1 MQVLILDG
9 DAVRQAALVQAL
21 RARGLQV
28 LVAESVAM
36 AEAMVRAGLPDLL
49 VMAERVSGKLSHSV
63 ALLAGCGAAP
73 VPAVFISERQGEA
86 AAELFELIPSAVSLA
101 GPGTRPETL
110 ADIAASALG
119 GGPLTE
125 SVLAG
130 GGRVVP
136 VAARSRPDESEV
148 ARAAPVR
155 DVASRAERARALA
168 RLPELRPALTL
179 V

>member
-1 MQVLILDG
+1 MQVLILEG
-9 DAVRQAALVQAL
+9 DAARQAALVQAL

-49 VMAERVSGKLSHSV
+49 LMTERVGGRLSHSV
-63 ALLAGCGAAP
+63 ALLAGCGATP
-73 VPAVFISERQGEA
+73 VPVVFISERQGEG

-101 GPGTRPETL
+101 GPGTRAETL
-110 ADIAASALG
+110 ADLVVSALG
-119 GGPLTE
+119 DVPLAE
-125 SVLAG
+125 GALAG

-136 VAARSRPDESEV
+136 VAV
-148 ARAAPVR
+148 RAAPVR
-155 DVASRAERARALA
+155 EVASRAERARALA

-179 V
+179 A